1 MTCASLTRSGRGK
14 RPIEAPEIGRRRGA
28 RKTKGIGRLTSLTD
42 CTTTSPTCNG
52 RAGSRALPDG
62 RKAETAAHHGG
73 TTGRNDPRG
82 MTEGLPSP
90 QRSAVS
96 PQEEE
101 KAAMGSGVRM
111 ILSYSSS
118 STSITGGHTVDGHYC
133 TISPVN
139 MSTKQEKLAMLAMH
153 RGTK

>member
-14 RPIEAPEIGRRRGA
+14 RPIEALEIGGRRGA
-28 RKTKGIGRLTSLTD
+28 RKMKGIGRSTSLTD

-52 RAGSRALPDG
+52 LVGRRALPDG
-62 RKAETAAHHGG
+62 RKVETAAHHGG
-73 TTGRNDPRG
+73 TTGSNDPRG

-96 PQEEE
+96 PREEE
-101 KAAMGSGVRM
+101 KAAMGSGVCR

-118 STSITGGHTVDGHYC
+118 STSITGGTLLTVV
-133 TISPVN
+133 I
-139 MSTKQEKLAMLAMH
+139 A
-153 RGTK
+153 